1 MKEFNKVV
9 IIGYGSIGK
18 KHAHFLEPLCKT
30 LILVDPNFTN
40 TYAINRTTHFQN
52 VETYD
57 DISHV
62 PYNFEFN
69 DVVIIA
75 NWGPDHLSTLQF
87 VARKGANQIVLEK
100 PCADS
105 LQELDEIWQLNI
117 DHNLKIA
124 VNQGWYYIN
133 LGSRIN
139 KLSTSLGLGQI
150 FSIWISGGARCLST
164 AGSHWVNLTNQ
175 IFNSNP
181 LEINGHGSIHK
192 INPRSTH
199 LAYVE
204 GVFSYLYPN
213 NKRLSISLTNSSS
226 ISGQINILWKN
237 AAGTLDEE
245 DIVIKNRNSAEVMP
259 QITRY
264 GQPTETVFKGLVPFE
279 SFNSR
284 TQMQGLYESFKNL
297 SPDDH
302 NKNLKRH
309 LDSTRAILLS
319 LVSSESRKTI
329 GFKSSIEPEFYNKKF
344 LIS

>member
-1 MKEFNKVV
+1 MKEFNRAV

-30 LILVDPNFTN
+30 LILVDPNFAKEDATN
-40 TYAINRTTHFQN
+40 GTYPFQN
-52 VETYD
+52 VETYG
-57 DISHV
+57 DISQV

-69 DVVIIA
+69 DVIIIA
-75 NWGPDHLSTLQF
+75 NWGPDHLSALEL

-117 DHNLKIA
+117 DNELKIA
-124 VNQGWYYIN
+124 VNQGWYYTN

-139 KLSTSLGLGQI
+139 NLSVSLELGEI
-150 FSIWISGGARCLST
+150 FAIWISGGARCLST

-181 LEINGHGSIHK
+181 LEINGHGVSHN
-192 INPRSTH
+192 INPRGPH

-204 GVFSYLYPN
+204 GVFSYLYPK

-226 ISGQINILWKN
+226 ISGEINILWKN
-237 AAGTLDEE
+237 AAGSLDEE

-264 GQPTETVFKGLVPFE
+264 GQPTETIFKGLVPFE
-279 SFNSR
+279 ALDSY
-284 TQMQGLYESFKNL
+284 TQMQGLYESFENL
-297 SPDDH
+297 HQDEH
-302 NKNLKRH
+302 AENLKKH
-309 LDSTRAILLS
+309 LDSNRALLLS
-319 LVSSESRKTI
+319 LVSAESKRTVE
-329 GFKSSIEPEFYNKKF
+329 FRSSIELAFYTRKF

>member
-18 KHAHFLEPLCKT
+18 KHAHFLETLCKT
-30 LILVDPNFTN
+30 LILVDPNFAN
-40 TYAINRTTHFQN
+40 TDAINGTTPFQN
-52 VETYD
+52 VETYV
-57 DISHV
+57 DISLV
-62 PYNFEFN
+62 PYKFEFN
-69 DVVIIA
+69 DVIIVA
-75 NWGPDHLSTLQF
+75 NWGPDHLSTLEI
-87 VARKGANQIVLEK
+87 VVRKGAKQIVLEK

-117 DHNLKIA
+117 NYKLKIA
-124 VNQGWYYIN
+124 VNQGWYYTN

-139 KLSTSLGLGQI
+139 KLSTSLDLGQI

-181 LEINGHGSIHK
+181 LEINGHGSTHK
-192 INPRSTH
+192 INPRGTH

-226 ISGQINILWKN
+226 ISGEINMLWKN
-237 AAGTLDEE
+237 ATGTLDEE
-245 DIVIKNRNSAEVMP
+245 DLVIKNRNNAEVMP
-259 QITRY
+259 QITKY
-264 GQPTETVFKGLVPFE
+264 GQPTEIVFKGLVPFE
-279 SFNSR
+279 SVNSY
-284 TQMQGLYESFKNL
+284 TQMQGLYKSFKNL
-297 SPDDH
+297 GHDGH

-319 LVSSESRKTI
+319 LVSSESRRI
-329 GFKSSIEPEFYNKKF
+329 IDFQSSIEPEFYKKKF